1 MFQNALWSGG
11 PRSQSVVDTP
21 LIKKLG
27 IKPKQRI
34 IMLNAPEGY
43 SEQIGTLLP
52 ADVELLTT
60 PTPADNFDVVL
71 QFVRNK
77 AEVEKDTPVAIQ
89 LVKPGGLLW
98 VSYPKQSSK
107 VPTDINRDILWKVF
121 PNSEWRPVTQISI
134 DEIWSALRFRP
145 KSEVGT

>member
-1 MFQNALWSGG
+1 MADAS
-11 PRSQSVVDTP
+11 

-27 IKPKQRI
+27 IKPKHRVLI
-34 IMLNAPEGY
+34 LNAPEGY

-52 ADVELLTT
+52 ADVELVIY
-60 PTPADNFDVVL
+60 PANAGNFDVVL

-77 AEVEKDTPVAIQ
+77 AEVEKDTPIAIE
-89 LVKPGGLLW
+89 LVKPGGRLW
-98 VSYPKQSSK
+98 ISYPKQSAK
-107 VPTDINRDILWKVF
+107 IPTDINRDILWKVF

>member
-1 MFQNALWSGG
+1 M
-11 PRSQSVVDTP
+11 VDTS

-27 IKPKQRI
+27 IKPKHRVI
-34 IMLNAPEGY
+34 ILNAPEGY
-43 SEQIGTLLP
+43 SEQIRTLLS
-52 ADVELLTT
+52 ADIELLTT
-60 PTPADNFDVVL
+60 PTPVGNFDVVV

-77 AEVEKDTPVAIQ
+77 AEVEEDTPKAIQ
-89 LVKPGGLLW
+89 QVKPGGMFW

-107 VPTDINRDILWKVF
+107 VPTDINRDILWKIF

-145 KSEVGT
+145 KTEVGT

>member
-1 MFQNALWSGG
+1 MANAS
-11 PRSQSVVDTP
+11 

-27 IKPKQRI
+27 IKTKQRFI
-34 IMLNAPEGY
+34 ILNAPEGF

-52 ADVELLTT
+52 TEVELYSNPTT
-60 PTPADNFDVVL
+60 VGNFDVVL
-71 QFVRNK
+71 QFVQNK
-77 AEVEKDTPVAIQ
+77 AEVEKDTPIAIEM
-89 LVKPGGLLW
+89 LKPGGRLW
-98 VSYPKQSSK
+98 LSYPKQSSK
-107 VPTDINRDILWKVF
+107 FLTDINRDILWQIF

>member
-1 MFQNALWSGG
+1 M
-11 PRSQSVVDTP
+11 VDTS

-27 IKPKQRI
+27 IKPKHRVNI
-34 IMLNAPEGY
+34 LNAPEGY
-43 SEQIGTLLP
+43 SEQIGTLLS
-52 ADVELLTT
+52 ADVELFTT
-60 PTPADNFDVVL
+60 PTSAGNFDVVL

-77 AEVEKDTPVAIQ
+77 AEVEKDTPEAIRQ
-89 LVKPGGLLW
+89 VKPGGLLW

-107 VPTDINRDILWKVF
+107 VPTDINRDILWKIF

>member
-1 MFQNALWSGG
+1 MANTS
-11 PRSQSVVDTP
+11 

-27 IKPKQRI
+27 IKSKQRI
-34 IMLNAPEGY
+34 ILLNAPDGY
-43 SEQIGTLLP
+43 AEKIRSVLP
-52 ADVELLTT
+52 SDVELVTS
-60 PTPADNFDVVL
+60 PSSAGNFDIVI

-77 AEVEKDTPVAIQ
+77 AEVEQDTLIAIE
-89 LVKPGGLLW
+89 LVKPGGRLW
-98 VSYPKQSSK
+98 LSYPKQSSK
-107 VPTDINRDILWKVF
+107 VSTDINRDILWKIF